1 MAEHGSSVA
10 SNSAAEA
17 EFLKEREQML
27 GGFVTFTTYGVIGV
41 VALLVLM
48 AIFLL

>member
-1 MAEHGSSVA
+1 MAMADRHVSDDLVREHMRGWES
-10 SNSAAEA
+10 
-17 EFLKEREQML
+17 
-27 GGFVTFTTYGVIGV
+27 FTHFMKYGVIGV